1 MYSFVSTYICFLQV
15 IGESLCLITDYLSTD
30 EKIEMANSRAEAT
43 KAESLKLRKDLIR
56 AMDLANEAK
65 IKLKE
70 VTSLVIL
77 PIRGTILLSPSFCA
91 EACQCH
97 LSFACHPFPL

>member
-1 MYSFVSTYICFLQV
+1 M
-15 IGESLCLITDYLSTD
+15 ITDYLSTD

>member
-1 MYSFVSTYICFLQV
+1 M
-15 IGESLCLITDYLSTD
+15 ITDYLSTD

-43 KAESLKLRKDLIR
+43 KAKSLKLRKDLIR

-65 IKLKE
+65 IKLKQ

-91 EACQCH
+91 EARQCY

>member
-1 MYSFVSTYICFLQV
+1 M
-15 IGESLCLITDYLSTD
+15 ITDYLSTE
-30 EKIEMANSRAEAT
+30 EKVEMANSRAEAT
-43 KAESLKLRKDLIR
+43 KAKSLKMRKDLIR

-77 PIRGTILLSPSFCA
+77 PIRGTILIFPSFCA
-91 EACQCH
+91 EARQCH
-97 LSFACHPFPL
+97 LSFTCHPFPLLLTYLFYSYTYEL